1 MGKEAVT
8 HLEGQ
13 RQNITISIELQLWQ
27 KKKKKIKGTGTML
40 CFKDKILLLM
50 MNVF

>member
-13 RQNITISIELQLWQ
+13 RQNIAISIELQLWQ
-27 KKKKKIKGTGTML
+27 KKKKMKGTGTML
-40 CFKDKILLLM
+40 SFKGKILLLM

>member
-8 HLEGQ
+8 RLEGQ
-13 RQNITISIELQLWQ
+13 RQNIPISIELQLWQ
-27 KKKKKIKGTGTML
+27 KKKERKKGTGTML
-40 CFKDKILLLM
+40 SFKGKILLLM

>member
-13 RQNITISIELQLWQ
+13 RQNIAICIEPQLWQ
-27 KKKKKIKGTGTML
+27 KKKKKVKGTGTML
-40 CFKDKILLLM
+40 SFKGKIILLM
-50 MNVF
+50 INVF

>member
-13 RQNITISIELQLWQ
+13 RQNIAISIELQLWQ
-27 KKKKKIKGTGTML
+27 KKKKNERDRNNAEL
-40 CFKDKILLLM
+40 
-50 MNVF
+50 